1 MVTIHE
7 EGRSPVF
14 VSFKTA
20 LSRLPDDLATFEA
33 VTLALFMGEPVSVVL
48 KDGNGRPASMHLT
61 EKANPQ
67 IEMFKEPADE
77 ADHLA
82 APLFRYTSD
91 ATALIEIPVEVACL
105 ATDERSANV
114 IIEETMNC
122 MREPGPG
129 FTFTI
134 KPEDIEAL
142 LWRLDRLVTP
152 RDLAA
157 AHVTVHHVTEQK
169 RLKATS

>member
-33 VTLALFMGEPVSVVL
+33 VTLALFLGEPVSVVL

-67 IEMFKEPADE
+67 IEMFKEPTDE
-77 ADHLA
+77 VETLGSR
-82 APLFRYTSD
+82 LFLYTSD
-91 ATALIEIPVEVACL
+91 ATALIEVPVEVAL
-105 ATDERSANV
+105 PRNRRKVGQRHHRRNDELHARA
-114 IIEETMNC
+114 
-122 MREPGPG
+122 RP
-129 FTFTI
+129 
-134 KPEDIEAL
+134 
-142 LWRLDRLVTP
+142 RLHLHD
-152 RDLAA
+152 
-157 AHVTVHHVTEQK
+157 
-169 RLKATS
+169 

>member
-67 IEMFKEPADE
+67 IEMFKEP
-77 ADHLA
+77 
-82 APLFRYTSD
+82 
-91 ATALIEIPVEVACL
+91 
-105 ATDERSANV
+105 TDEVETPWRSAV
-114 IIEETMNC
+114 S
-122 MREPGPG
+122 
-129 FTFTI
+129 
-134 KPEDIEAL
+134 L
-142 LWRLDRLVTP
+142 YL
-152 RDLAA
+152 
-157 AHVTVHHVTEQK
+157 
-169 RLKATS
+169 